1 MQKLKLGVSI
11 SLSGRYS
18 LQGKESFE
26 GLKLW
31 VRDVNQSSG
40 IFVRKYDKKLPV
52 KLIFYDDESTAE
64 RCQSLVE
71 KLIVE
76 DKVDILIGPYS
87 SGLTRAA
94 VPIAQDY
101 KKILWN
107 HGGSSDDI
115 TKEGYTNVI
124 SAITPA
130 SEYFTGIIELVRKID
145 PSARNVVI
153 FKAEESGFSSNVS
166 EGAKRCAEWN
176 GFLIEEYSYQS
187 GTKDF
192 YLQLERVKETEPDL
206 ILGVGRTEDDLL
218 LAKQIIEQ
226 KVNAKA
232 IGLVVAAIKYF
243 KERFGEKAEGFLS
256 TSQWEKGIRIKPDF
270 GPIPIEFSKR
280 FKDEYGKEPDYLAAQ
295 GYNIGLVIQRCISEA
310 NTLDD
315 QELRK
320 AASKIDFRTFYGRFK
335 IDPATGRQLGHR
347 MVIVQWQGGEKF
359 IVFPADLA
367 EAEPLYPMPS
377 TMNI

>member
-1 MQKLKLGVSI
+1 MQKIKLGVSI

-18 LQGKESFE
+18 LQGRESFE

-31 VRDVNQSSG
+31 VKDANQSGG
-40 IFVRKYDKKLPV
+40 IFVRKYYNKKLPV
-52 KLIFYDDESTAE
+52 ELKFYDDESTAE

-94 VPIAQDY
+94 APIAQDF
-101 KKILWN
+101 KKTLWN
-107 HGGSSDDI
+107 HGGSSDEI
-115 TKEGYTNVI
+115 TEKGYTNII
-124 SAITPA
+124 SAITAA
-130 SEYFTGIIELVRKID
+130 SEYFPGIIELVRKID

-153 FKAEESGFSSNVS
+153 FKTEESGFSSNV
-166 EGAKRCAEWN
+166 EAGLKVCAEKE
-176 GFLIEEYSYQS
+176 GFHIDEYSYKS

-192 YLQLERVKETEPDL
+192 YNQIERVRKAEPDV
-206 ILGVGRTEDDLL
+206 ILGVGSAEDDLL
-218 LAKQIIEQ
+218 LAEQIIEQ
-226 KVNAKA
+226 KVYAKA

-243 KERFGEKAEGFLS
+243 KERFGQTTEGFLS

-359 IVFPADLA
+359 IVFPEDLA
-367 EAEPLYPMPS
+367 EAEPLYPMPNK
-377 TMNI
+377 M